1 MVECAFRKYVI
12 VGSSPVADTQIS
24 DITSVS
30 SKEFLDQQI
39 TIECRLTLKC
49 VRDSYKQTAIILS
62 DMKISVS

>member
-24 DITSVS
+24 DITSVL

-49 VRDSYKQTAIILS
+49 VRDTL
-62 DMKISVS
+62 